1 MERREWEVIVVGA
14 GPGGSTAAARLAQA
28 GVEVLL
34 VDKERFPREKPCSD
48 IYGPFGAR
56 TYEELGVYEQLL
68 EAGYRYPEVVLS
80 SPDYT
85 AISGPNQ
92 KGLTCPRRI
101 GDNILKENAA
111 RLGAEVWEECWVH
124 DLVVEDGQV
133 RGVRAK
139 YQGEFTELRCN
150 IVIGADGSH
159 SWVAKRLGLFRD
171 DYDQVYLA
179 GRAYFAGCN
188 PPLRVVEV
196 HYDPEFTPGFVCLS
210 PHPHY
215 GDVVNMGVGIQ
226 MSKYVDSPLN
236 AEEMVRKF
244 VAESPHG
251 EKMRGARQVS
261 PWMGWRVPSAGQ
273 IGVNHAAGALLVGD
287 AGSFVEPFIL
297 EGVAS
302 AVRSANYAAKT
313 ALEALEDGDFSEASL
328 ARYAE
333 KWEAKM
339 LPQLQALQ
347 GMAVTAAD
355 PEAFNRA
362 FHGLKDN
369 PEAISKVFGL

>member
-1 MERREWEVIVVGA
+1 MRRAWDVIVVGA

-56 TYEELGVYEQLL
+56 TYEELGVYERLL
-68 EAGYRYPEVVLS
+68 EAGYLYPGVVLS

-85 AISGPNQ
+85 AIRGPNE
-92 KGLTCPRRI
+92 KGLTCPRRV

-111 RLGAEVWEECWVH
+111 RLGAEVWEECWVN

-133 RGVRAK
+133 RGVGAK
-139 YQGEFTELRCN
+139 YQGEFVELRAQL
-150 IVIGADGSH
+150 VIGADGSH
-159 SWVAKRLGLFRD
+159 TWVAKRLSLFGD
-171 DYDQVYLA
+171 DYDHVFLA
-179 GRAYFAGCN
+179 GRAYFSGCN
-188 PPLRVVEV
+188 PPLREVEV
-196 HYDPEFTPGFVCLS
+196 HYDPGFAPGFVCLS
-210 PHPHY
+210 PHPGY
-215 GDVVNMGVGIQ
+215 DDVVNMGVGIQ
-226 MSKYVDSPLN
+226 MSRYVDGPLD
-236 AEEMVRKF
+236 AEAMTAKF

-251 EKMRGARQVS
+251 EKMRSARQVS
-261 PWMGWRVPSAGQ
+261 EWMGWRVPSAGQ
-273 IGVNHAAGALLVGD
+273 IGRNHAAGALLVGD

-297 EGVAS
+297 EGVAT

-328 ARYAE
+328 ARYDD
-333 KWEAKM
+333 KWRAKM

-347 GMAVTAAD
+347 GIAVTAAD
-355 PEAFNRA
+355 PAALNATFA
-362 FHGLKDN
+362 QLKDN
-369 PEAISKVFGL
+369 PEAVARVFGG

>member
-1 MERREWEVIVVGA
+1 MMRRHWEVIVVGA
-14 GPGGSTAAARLAQA
+14 GPGGSTAAARLAEA

-56 TYEELGVYEQLL
+56 TYEELGVYERLL
-68 EAGYRYPEVVLS
+68 EAGYVYPRVILS

-85 AISGPNQ
+85 VLSGPNQ

-133 RGVRAK
+133 GGVRAK
-139 YQGEFTELRCN
+139 YQGEFMELRCKL
-150 IVIGADGSH
+150 VIGADGSH

-171 DYDQVYLA
+171 DYEQVYLA
-179 GRAYFAGCN
+179 GRAYFKGCN
-188 PPLRVVEV
+188 PPLRDVEV
-196 HYDPEFTPGFVCLS
+196 HYDPGFTPGFVCLS
-210 PHPHY
+210 PHPDY

-226 MSKYVDSPLN
+226 MKKYVDSPLN
-236 AEEMVRKF
+236 AEEMTARF

-251 EKMRGARQVS
+251 EKMRGAVQVS
-261 PWMGWRVPSAGQ
+261 RWMGWRVPSAGQ
-273 IGVNHAAGALLVGD
+273 IGKNHAAGALLVGD

-302 AVRSANYAAKT
+302 AVRSANYAART
-313 ALEALEDGDFSEASL
+313 ALEALEDGDFSEESL
-328 ARYAE
+328 ARYAA

-339 LPQLQALQ
+339 LPQLKALQ
-347 GMAVTAAD
+347 GLAVTAAD
-355 PEAFNRA
+355 PQALNAAFA
-362 FHGLKDN
+362 ALKDD
-369 PEAISKVFGL
+369 PEAVARVFGA

>member
-1 MERREWEVIVVGA
+1 VGA

-48 IYGPFGAR
+48 IYGPFGVR
-56 TYEELGVYEQLL
+56 TYEDLGVYERLL
-68 EAGYRYPEVVLS
+68 EAGYLFPQVVLS

-85 AISGPNQ
+85 AISGPNE
-92 KGLTCPRRI
+92 KGLTCPRRV

-111 RLGAEVWEECWVH
+111 RLGAEVWEECWVN

-139 YQGEFTELRCN
+139 YQGEFGELRSKL
-150 IVIGADGSH
+150 VIGADGSH
-159 SWVAKRLGLFRD
+159 SWVAKRLGLFSD

-179 GRAYFAGCN
+179 GRAYFAGCS
-188 PPLRVVEV
+188 PGLRDVEV
-196 HYDPEFTPGFVCLS
+196 HYDPGFSPGFVCLS
-210 PHPHY
+210 PHPGY

-226 MSKYVDSPLN
+226 MSLYVDAPSN
-236 AEEMVRKF
+236 AEEMVAKF

-251 EKMRGARQVS
+251 EKMRSATQVS
-261 PWMGWRVPSAGQ
+261 KWMGWRVPSAGQ
-273 IGVNHAAGALLVGD
+273 IGKNHAAGALLVGD

-302 AVRSANYAAKT
+302 AVRSANYAAGT
-313 ALEALEDGDFSEASL
+313 ALEALEKDDFSEASL
-328 ARYAE
+328 AGYAE
-333 KWEAKM
+333 KWEKKM

-355 PEAFNRA
+355 SQALNDTFKS
-362 FHGLKDN
+362 LKDN
-369 PEAISKVFGL
+369 PEAVARVFGG